1 MEGPPT
7 VAVLAPSM
15 FLSVTIEEGQDDE
28 TQEIHFH
35 AGGQG
40 IWVARMLAHLGQRPV
55 VCAPLGGESGRA
67 LYGLA
72 REWQIELDAVVAEVP
87 SPAYVHD
94 RRTGEREELA
104 RSRVPTLNRHDVDE
118 LYGRILERSLAT
130 GLCVVTGRF
139 AGDDVP
145 TDFYRRLGSDLAQA
159 DVKVVGDLHGHELEA
174 FLETGRFDW
183 LKVSDED
190 LVADGLLDEGD
201 RSEAAGFAVI
211 EDLMA
216 RGARGVV
223 LSRSDLPALA
233 CAKGKDFRVSGPELE
248 VVDHKGAGDSMTA
261 ALTTAVA
268 RGIGVEDTLRL
279 AWAAGAANVI
289 RRGLGSANPELI
301 ETLATRVEVAEVA

>member
-1 MEGPPT
+1 MDGPPT

-15 FLSVTIEEGQDDE
+15 FLSVTIEEGNGTDE
-28 TQEIHFH
+28 QEIHFH

-40 IWVARMLAHLGQRPV
+40 IWVARMLANLGERPV

-72 REWQIELDAVVAEVP
+72 REWQIELDPIRSEVP

-94 RRTGEREELA
+94 RRTGDRREVA
-104 RSRVPTLNRHDVDE
+104 RSRVPTLNRHEADE
-118 LYGRILERSLAT
+118 LYGRILERSIAT

-145 TDFYRRLGSDLAQA
+145 THFYRRLGADLKEAG
-159 DVKVVGDLHGHELEA
+159 VKVVGDLHARELEA
-174 FLETGRFDW
+174 FLETGTLEW

-190 LVADGLLDEGD
+190 LMEDGVLDEDD
-201 RSEAAGFAVI
+201 RSEEAGFKAI
-211 EDLMA
+211 RGFMDQ
-216 RGARGVV
+216 GARAVV
-223 LSRSDLPALA
+223 LSRSNSPALA
-233 CAKGKDFRVSGPELE
+233 CAEGRAHRVTGPEFE

-261 ALTTAVA
+261 ALTCAVS
-268 RGIGVEDTLRL
+268 RGLDVENSLRL

-289 RRGLGSANPELI
+289 RHGLGSANPELI
-301 ETLATRVEVAEVA
+301 ETLTTRVEVSEVE

>member
-1 MEGPPT
+1 
-7 VAVLAPSM
+7 M
-15 FLSVTIEEGQDDE
+15 FLSVTIEEGKDDE
-28 TQEIHFH
+28 SQEIHFH

-40 IWVARMLAHLGQRPV
+40 IWVARMLSHLGQRPV

-72 REWQIELDAVVAEVP
+72 WEWQIDLDVVTVEVP

-94 RRTGEREELA
+94 RRTGEREEVA
-104 RSRVPTLNRHDVDE
+104 RSRVPTLNRHEVDE

-145 TDFYRRLGSDLAQA
+145 TDFYRRLGADLSQA
-159 DVKVVGDLHGHELEA
+159 DVKVVGDLHGPELEA
-174 FLETGRFDW
+174 YLETGTFDW

-190 LVADGLLDEGD
+190 LVADGVLDEGD
-201 RSEAAGFAVI
+201 RSEEAGFAVI
-211 EDLMA
+211 DDLMD
-216 RGARGVV
+216 RGAKGVV
-223 LSRSDLPALA
+223 LSRSDRPALA
-233 CAKGKDFRVSGPELE
+233 CAKGKDYRVTGPELE

-261 ALTTAVA
+261 ALTTALA
-268 RGIGVEDTLRL
+268 RGTGVEDALRL
-279 AWAAGAANVI
+279 SWAAGAANVI

-301 ETLATRVEVAEVA
+301 ETLATRVEVAEVG